1 MIEKRRAQ
9 QAFVEAR
16 IRAQQSFKEHQARND
31 GPAALTEEHFP
42 ELSRRISQ
50 GITEVNNVMKQ
61 EQIDERAAR
70 RRDQDRADCRT
81 LNNDVA
87 LLEEEELEQLVGATL
102 EEVRMRV
109 AMDSGSCANVAHPDD
124 LPQDCVII
132 PKAAGEK
139 DFNGAGGDPIKK
151 HGKVKTMMKGNRG
164 YFTTD
169 WNAAEV
175 TRALHSVSTVCG
187 PADHPTGL
195 QDVLFNNTD
204 CYVVPPGVVR
214 AIMKNVAAVAEYK
227 REGGLYLA
235 DFTVS
240 SFARQGRDQ

>member
-1 MIEKRRAQ
+1 MIQKRRAQ
-9 QAFVEAR
+9 EAFAEAR
-16 IRAQQSFKEHQARND
+16 DRAQRSFKERQEKIQE
-31 GPAALTEEHFP
+31 PAALTDEHFP
-42 ELSRRISQ
+42 ELSRRINQ
-50 GITEVNNVMKQ
+50 GLIDVNNVMKQ
-61 EQIDERAAR
+61 EQRDEREAR
-70 RRDQDRADCRT
+70 RRDRGRAECKGAQD
-81 LNNDVA
+81 DVA

-124 LPQDCVII
+124 LPQDCII
-132 PKAAGEK
+132 TPKAAGEK

-151 HGKVKTMMKGNRG
+151 HGRVKTMMKGSRG

-187 PADHPTGL
+187 PVDHPTGL

-214 AIMKNVAAVAEYK
+214 AIMKKIAAVAEYK